1 MAALALV
8 GLSHASAPV
17 ALRERLA
24 FAGERRLEAQLIL
37 HRAGVAELAIVST
50 CNRSEIYY
58 LPSPGARE
66 AVDLFLVERS
76 GLAAAELEPS
86 LYRHDGEAALAH
98 LFRVASG
105 MESLVLGEPQILGQ
119 VKDAFEAALASGQAS
134 SGFARIYQQTLL
146 CAKAVRRDTELGRG
160 LTSVASIAVQ
170 LARSI
175 FGSLAGRRV
184 LLVGAGEMCELAATH
199 FHEAGVAHIDC
210 ANRTESKAQ
219 SLAARFGGRGWPLD
233 NLALAARDA
242 DILLC
247 STGSDS
253 AVITP
258 PMIRELMKQRGS
270 PLFLIDIAVP
280 RDVDPEV
287 NRIPE
292 VFVYDM
298 DALQKVAQEN
308 RSARERAL
316 EQAEE
321 IVRNSLEAVRRDEET
336 ASLGPL
342 IASFRQRTNGL
353 KDEEL
358 EKLFRRS
365 DFSEEQKKAVE
376 RTFDLVLNKLM
387 HDPIITL
394 REGVKRDNPSRVV
407 QAFRDFFNL

>member
-1 MAALALV
+1 MASLALV

-24 FAGERRLEAQLIL
+24 FAGERRLEAQQAL
-37 HRAGVAELAIVST
+37 HHAGVAELAIVST

-58 LPSPGARE
+58 LPGPGARE
-66 AVDLFLVERS
+66 AVDQFLATS
-76 GLAAAELEPS
+76 SNLSLDELESS
-86 LYRHDGEAALAH
+86 LYRHDEEAALAH

-105 MESLVLGEPQILGQ
+105 MESLVLGETQILGQ
-119 VKDAFEAALASGQAS
+119 VKEAFEAALASGHAS
-134 SGFARIYQQTLL
+134 SGFGRIYQQTLL

-199 FHEAGVAHIDC
+199 FHDAGVSVIDC
-210 ANRTESKAQ
+210 ANRTEAKAEA
-219 SLAARFGGRGWPLD
+219 LASRFNGRGWPLD
-233 NLALAARDA
+233 SLALAARDA

-247 STGSDS
+247 STGASS
-253 AVITP
+253 AVITQP
-258 PMIRELMKQRGS
+258 LVRELMKHRSS

-316 EQAEE
+316 SQAEE
-321 IVRNSLEAVRRDEET
+321 IVLSSLEAVRRDEET

-342 IASFRQRTNGL
+342 IASFRQRTSGV
-353 KDEEL
+353 KAEEL
-358 EKLFRRS
+358 EKLFRRG
-365 DFSEEQKKAVE
+365 DFSDEQKKAVE